1 MSTAKTVKPTK
12 KNSPAIAKPHI
23 VDGGPASK
31 HAKPRR
37 MSGAP
42 LHMRDTLGIDPDKDS
57 NTGNE
62 VVPEQ
67 KTRIRGTGAAERGVY
82 ARGPMA

>member
-1 MSTAKTVKPTK
+1 MAVAKNVKPTT
-12 KNSPAIAKPHI
+12 KNSPAIVKPQVVNNGPASEYAKPH
-23 VDGGPASK
+23 
-31 HAKPRR
+31 R

-57 NTGNE
+57 NTGNT
-62 VVPEQ
+62 VVPEE

>member
-1 MSTAKTVKPTK
+1 MATAKIVKPTK
-12 KNSPAIAKPHI
+12 KSSPAIVKPRVVHNEPAAKYAKPH
-23 VDGGPASK
+23 
-31 HAKPRR
+31 R
-37 MSGAP
+37 MDGAP

-57 NTGNE
+57 NTGNA
-62 VVPEQ
+62 VVPEG